1 MSYFNPQPLD
11 KYLKTLSETGF
22 VRIPNF
28 LNEQKANELESTL
41 SSLNFNIAATING
54 RPHSFTSEELRRK
67 SNQEQQQLF
76 AHIYEQASQGIGFVY
91 GRHALSETN
100 NDVLKHFKMQI
111 NNEDLLKTF
120 SKVSQQN
127 ILQASAQ
134 ATCYQKGDFLTRHND
149 VVPTE
154 GRVYAYVL
162 GLTKQ
167 WHPDW
172 GGLLQFFEPDGTPTT
187 SFAPQFNSLTVF
199 DVSKIHSVTYV
210 TPFAKHKRLSITGWF
225 RTK

>member
-1 MSYFNPQPLD
+1 MSYFNPQTLD
-11 KYLKTLSETGF
+11 KYLSTLSETGF

-41 SSLNFNIAATING
+41 SSLNFDIAATVNG
-54 RPHSFTSEELRRK
+54 RPQLFTAEELKRK

-76 AHIYEQASQGIGFVY
+76 SHIYEQASQGIGFVY
-91 GRHALSETN
+91 GRHALSETENKVLKNYEAEIN
-100 NDVLKHFKMQI
+100 NDGFLKS
-111 NNEDLLKTF
+111 F
-120 SKVSQQN
+120 SRVSQQN
-127 ILQASAQ
+127 IIKASAQ
-134 ATCYQKGDFLTRHND
+134 ATCFQRNDFLTRHND
-149 VVPTE
+149 VVPSE

-172 GGLLQFFEPDGTPTT
+172 GGLLQFFEPDGTPTN
-187 SFAPQFNSLTVF
+187 SFAPQFNSLSIF

-210 TPFAKHKRLSITGWF
+210 TPFAKNKRFSITGWF

>member
-1 MSYFNPQPLD
+1 MNCFNPQPLD
-11 KYLKTLSETGF
+11 KYLKTLSEMGF

-41 SSLNFNIAATING
+41 SSLNFNIATTING

-76 AHIYEQASQGIGFVY
+76 SHIYEQASQGIGFVY

-172 GGLLQFFEPDGTPTT
+172 GGLLQFFEPDGTPTI

>member
-1 MSYFNPQPLD
+1 MSYFNPQPLEQ
-11 KYLKTLSETGF
+11 YLTTLSETGF

-28 LNEQKANELESTL
+28 LNEHKANELETIL
-41 SSLNFNIAATING
+41 LNLNFDIATTVNG
-54 RPHSFTSEELRRK
+54 RPQLFSVEELKRRT
-67 SNQEQQQLF
+67 NQEKQQLF
-76 AHIYEQASQGIGFVY
+76 SHIYEQASQGVGFTY
-91 GRHALSETN
+91 GRHALSETEN
-100 NDVLKHFKMQI
+100 VALKNFKSEM
-111 NNEDLLKTF
+111 NKKSLLETF
-120 SKVSQQN
+120 SQVSQQN
-127 ILQASAQ
+127 IIKASAQ

-149 VVPTE
+149 VVPSE

-172 GGLLQFFEPDGTPTT
+172 GGLLQFFEQDGTPTM
-187 SFAPQFNSLTVF
+187 SFAPQFNSLTIF

-210 TPFAKHKRLSITGWF
+210 TPFAKSKRLSITGWF

>member
-1 MSYFNPQPLD
+1 MDYFTSQPLD
-11 KYLKTLSETGF
+11 NYLTTLSETGL
-22 VRIPNF
+22 VRIPYF
-28 LNEQKANELESTL
+28 LNEQIASELESTL
-41 SSLNFNIAATING
+41 SNLNFDIAATVNG
-54 RPHSFTSEELRRK
+54 RPQLFTTEELQRK
-67 SNQEQQQLF
+67 PNQEQQQLF
-76 AHIYEQASQGIGFVY
+76 SHIYEQASQGIGFVY
-91 GRHALSETN
+91 GRHALRETEST
-100 NDVLKHFKMQI
+100 VLKNFQTQI
-111 NNEDLLKTF
+111 NSEELLKAF
-120 SKVSQQN
+120 SNVSQQK
-127 ILQASAQ
+127 IIKASAQ

>member
-1 MSYFNPQPLD
+1 
-11 KYLKTLSETGF
+11 
-22 VRIPNF
+22 
-28 LNEQKANELESTL
+28 
-41 SSLNFNIAATING
+41 
-54 RPHSFTSEELRRK
+54 
-67 SNQEQQQLF
+67 
-76 AHIYEQASQGIGFVY
+76 
-91 GRHALSETN
+91 
-100 NDVLKHFKMQI
+100 MQI